1 MKQLI
6 DAIMVGVMLV
16 ATYQGGKYTLKQ
28 TAAYVQRLA
37 LEKAATGLG
46 DLEPATRRMTREN
59 LDF

>member
-6 DAIMVGVMLV
+6 DAIMVGVVLV

-28 TAAYVQRLA
+28 TVLYVQKLA

-46 DLEPATRRMTREN
+46 DLEPATRKMTGTR